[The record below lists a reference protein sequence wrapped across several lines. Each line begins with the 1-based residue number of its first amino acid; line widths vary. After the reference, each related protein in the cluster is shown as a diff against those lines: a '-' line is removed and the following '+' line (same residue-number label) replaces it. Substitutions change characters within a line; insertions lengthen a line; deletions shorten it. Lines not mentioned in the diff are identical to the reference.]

1 MADRMQFQAP
11 SIFTSTTP
19 QVRVD
24 DGTGDFLRTQAN
36 VFLNNANESHKRQL
50 QADLDYADREGQR
63 VGYKAAE
70 KFKPMRDG
78 SLFSRAFNQSG
89 LQQAGEQISIKSQ
102 RTVRDLSKKFPANP
116 GGLKTALDGWRE
128 GFESELPE
136 ELQPVF
142 GNNFDQISDAAVA
155 RAESER
161 ETINAQQA
169 AADFYVF
176 EREVTN
182 TMEDL
187 APMAFATGPEGDKAR
202 LAIGTIRQ
210 NYMESLAG
218 NGPAGEY
225 EVGGYKVASAPGRS
239 GAFTPLEI
247 QKKMTAFDNMV
258 IGAGVFG
265 NFQKETEAGRGAEAY
280 MQFAKGDM
288 EITTIAEDGS
298 LKSVKLKDVMTN
310 DEMEE
315 ISGKMRTYIGGI
327 NSVEEGEYRKFER
340 GRERYNDQ
348 VLNDAYRA
356 GLEVVTDNNG
366 NSRVIGGDPVALQN
380 IIAQAA
386 QNPLVQAD
394 TLDKLQKLA
403 SDLGTG
409 QIDNPI
415 TVGRTWQ
422 GISTGEI
429 ASYRDIPELGINDKT
444 RVQMY
449 KAIDDRVKGQH
460 WTTSKRYGIAQDY
473 ADAVLAPEKSAGFTM
488 FGDPN
493 AASVADRAEWNKR
506 MIEEAL
512 AAEIKGLLPQDPNGM
527 PGKTQNGEA
536 EFDFVGR
543 GKAIA
548 DEIAARRNKPASPEV
563 QEIDTEIKT
572 VEEQMNNPKKGDD
585 VEAIKQRYRE
595 LQDRKNQLQTRQ
607 MMGVQ

>member
-36 VFLNNANESHKRQL
+36 VFLNNANDAHKRQL
-50 QADLDYADREGQR
+50 QADLDYADREGKR

-202 LAIGTIRQ
+202 AAIATIRQ

-225 EVGGYKVASAPGRS
+225 EVGGYKVNSAPGRS

-247 QKKMTAFDNMV
+247 QKKMTGFDNMV
-258 IGAGVFG
+258 IGSGVFG

-340 GRERYNDQ
+340 SRDRYNEE
-348 VLNDAYRA
+348 VMRDAYVNSLQVA
-356 GLEVVTDNNG
+356 KDAQGNVT
-366 NSRVIGGDPVALQN
+366 ILGGDPVALQN
-380 IIAQAA
+380 RIGEAL
-386 QNPLVQAD
+386 QNPLIKAD
-394 TLDKLQKLA
+394 TLEKMQKLA
-403 SDLGTG
+403 SELGTG
-409 QIDNPI
+409 EIDNPVI
-415 TVGRTWQ
+415 VGNMWE
-422 GISTGEI
+422 GISTGQI
-429 ASYRDIPELGINDKT
+429 GSYKDIPTFGISDPT
-444 RVQMY
+444 RVKMY
-449 KAIDDRVKGQH
+449 NAIDDRNKGQH
-460 WTTSKRYGIAQDY
+460 WSNSTRYRVAQDY
-473 ADAVLAPEKSAGFTM
+473 ADAVLAPAKSAGFSLL
-488 FGDPN
+488 GDPN
-493 AASVADRAEWNKR
+493 AASAADRAEWNKR
-506 MIEEAL
+506 MIEEVL
-512 AAEIKGLLPQDPNGM
+512 GAEASYTMPSNPNAI
-527 PGKTQNGEA
+527 PGKTQDGRD
-536 EFDFVGR
+536 EFDFVKR
-543 GKAIA
+543 GKEIA
-548 DEIAARRNKPASPEV
+548 DEIAARRNKPASPEIV
-563 QEIDTEIKT
+563 EIDTEIKT
-572 VEEQMNNPKKGDD
+572 VEDQMNNPKKGDD

>member
-1 MADRMQFQAP
+1 MADRMQYQAP

-24 DGTGDFLRTQAN
+24 DGTADMLRTQAN
-36 VFLNNANESHKRQL
+36 VFLNNANDAHKRQL
-50 QADLDYADREGQR
+50 QADLDYADREGKR
-63 VGYKAAE
+63 VGYNAAE

-89 LQQAGEQISIKSQ
+89 IQQAGEQISIKTQ
-102 RTVRDLSKKFPANP
+102 RKVRELSKQHPASP
-116 GGLKTALDGWRE
+116 GSLKSALDGWKE
-128 GFESELPE
+128 GFEAELPE

-187 APMAFATGPEGDKAR
+187 APMAFSTGPEGDKAR
-202 LAIGTIRQ
+202 AAIATIRQ

-225 EVGGYKVASAPGRS
+225 EVGGYKVNSAPGRS

-247 QKKMTAFDNMV
+247 QKKMTGFDNMV
-258 IGAGVFG
+258 IGSGVFG
-265 NFQKETEAGRGAEAY
+265 NFQKEVEAGRGAEAY

-288 EITTIAEDGS
+288 EITTLGNDG
-298 LKSVKLKDVMTN
+298 KMTSVKLKDVMTN

-315 ISGKMRTYIGGI
+315 ISGKMRTFIGGI

-340 GRERYNDQ
+340 GRERFNDQ

-380 IIAQAA
+380 IISQAV

-415 TVGRTWQ
+415 TVGRTWE

-429 ASYRDIPELGINDKT
+429 ASYREIPEIGINDTT

-449 KAIDDRVKGQH
+449 KAIDDRNKGQH
-460 WTTSKRYGIAQDY
+460 WTNSTRYRIAQDY
-473 ADAVLAPEKSAGFTM
+473 ADAVLAPEKSAGFSLL
-488 FGDPN
+488 GDPN
-493 AASVADRAEWNKR
+493 SASAADRAEWNKR
-506 MIEEAL
+506 MIEETL
-512 AAEIKGLLPQDPNGM
+512 AAEQAGLMPANPNSM
-527 PGKTQNGEA
+527 PGKNQTGQN

-548 DEIAARRNKPASPEV
+548 DEIAARRNKPASPEIV
-563 QEIDTEIKT
+563 ELDTEIKT
-572 VEEQMNNPKKGDD
+572 VEDQMNNPKKGDD

-595 LQDRKNQLQTRQ
+595 LQDRKTQLQTRQ
-607 MMGVQ
+607 QMGIQ